1 LGCERHCLKRNQI
14 VILVMVGALALMAW
28 SGYQNFKRRRIEQ
41 QQRAAGVL
49 VPDASNQTVGQ
60 DVADD
65 EGLPNLRGK
74 RAPEFRLRTPEG
86 KRVSL
91 AEYKGKAVLVNFWAT
106 WCPPCKV
113 EIPWFVELQK
123 EYGPQGFQV
132 LGIDDD
138 VKDHPEV
145 AKFKQKMGINYPLL
159 LSDDR
164 VDRSYSCC
172 DFLPVSYFVGRDGKI
187 VAETPGLVSR
197 DEIEANIKKALAA
210 GGS

>member
-1 LGCERHCLKRNQI
+1 LKRNQI
-14 VILVMVGALALMAW
+14 VILVIVGALSLMAW
-28 SGYQNFKRRRIEQ
+28 SGYENWRHRRLEQ
-41 QQRAAGVL
+41 QQRAQGVL
-49 VPDASNQTVGQ
+49 VQDQSNQTVGQ
-60 DVADD
+60 DVAGD

-74 RAPEFRLRTPEG
+74 KAPEFRLRTPEG
-86 KRVSL
+86 TRVSL

-123 EYGPQGFQV
+123 KYGPQGLQI

-138 VKDHPEV
+138 VKDHAEV
-145 AKFKQKMGINYPLL
+145 ARFKQKMGINYPLL

-172 DFLPVSYFVGRDGKI
+172 DFLPVSFFVGRNGKI
-187 VAETPGLVSR
+187 VAETPGLVSK
-197 DEIEANIKKALAA
+197 DEIEGNIKKALAA
-210 GGS
+210 EGQ